1 MEEGPQPVVF
11 ELRVSLNWRSP
22 LTPYKKRGKKRSPNL
37 HNKTRGKGSGSGSCC
52 RGLLHVQESRKAVS
66 SMLLGPRLPGLT
78 MAAKAE
84 VTRLPAGV
92 TQCGRNWKWGYG
104 GRSTQGFKLRHGVAM
119 LSWPCGLKGCKRSP
133 TDPP

>member
-22 LTPYKKRGKKRSPNL
+22 LTPYKKREKKRSPNL

-78 MAAKAE
+78 MAAEK
-84 VTRLPAGV
+84 
-92 TQCGRNWKWGYG
+92 
-104 GRSTQGFKLRHGVAM
+104 GRSDQTTSRCNPVWEELEM
-119 LSWPCGLKGCKRSP
+119 GLWRKIHKRI
-133 TDPP
+133 